1 MGSALRSLG
10 LVLAVL
16 TLAFGGCA
24 DGDSVTG
31 VCPTVARVSII
42 AEVVDSQ
49 GRPAAVGT
57 TVTVTKGAITGSRVG
72 FVDPLRIPV
81 FADNVGGR
89 VDVTINKPWHQEV
102 KMNGIRVPEG
112 PCGVT
117 EPATVRVTIAL
128 VPGAPAVRQVVL
140 APYDYGFG
148 IAVCGIRGEVSGFAL
163 TDGAVSGEIVW
174 VSRDPRLVVI
184 EPHDTLLDG
193 HNTAWMT
200 IPCDAPVGSSTY
212 VIGMAKADPSVR
224 DSFEV
229 TVTL

>member
-1 MGSALRSLG
+1 MLRNS
-10 LVLAVL
+10 LAVSLLL
-16 TLAFGGCA
+16 TLAIGGCA
-24 DGDSVTG
+24 DGDSLTG
-31 VCPTVARVSII
+31 VCPAVGRASII
-42 AEVVDSQ
+42 AEVVDAQ

-57 TVTVTKGAITGSRVG
+57 TATVTKGAITGSGVG
-72 FVDPLRIPV
+72 FGDPLRIPV
-81 FADNVGGR
+81 FAQNVGGS
-89 VDVTINKPWHQEV
+89 VDVTVNKPWHQEV
-102 KMNGIRVPEG
+102 KLNGVRVPEG

-117 EPATVRVTIAL
+117 EPVTVRVTIAL
-128 VPGAPAVRQVVL
+128 VSGAPAVRQVVL

-163 TDGAVSGEIVW
+163 TDKTVSGEIVW
-174 VSRDPRLVVI
+174 VARDPRLVSI
-184 EPHDTLLDG
+184 EPHETLPDG

-200 IPCDAPVGSSTY
+200 IPCDAPVGTSTY